1 MGLPPLTMTER
12 IKKKKKQ
19 PKKPD
24 DAMIRVPLSEP
35 GYVIL
40 LLS

>member
-12 IKKKKKQ
+12 IKEKKTTKKT
-19 PKKPD
+19 D